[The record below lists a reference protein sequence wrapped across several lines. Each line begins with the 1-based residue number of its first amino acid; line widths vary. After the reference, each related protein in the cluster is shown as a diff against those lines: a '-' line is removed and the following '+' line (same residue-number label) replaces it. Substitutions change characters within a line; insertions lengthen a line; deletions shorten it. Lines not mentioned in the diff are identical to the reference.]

1 MSTWGK
7 NNPDQSPKKNW
18 TQEEAKGKLET
29 YCGYQERS
37 AWEVRRKLYEKG
49 IQGKPADSLIEE
61 MFSDGFLDEER
72 FARSFAR
79 GKFRLKKWGRGRII
93 RELKLR
99 EISPNLI
106 QAGLSEIDP
115 DEYYDTLLTQAEKKW
130 EKTKEKDSYKKR
142 YLVLQ
147 YLVSKGF
154 EQDLIKEALE
164 SIRSQQ

>member
-115 DEYYDTLLTQAEKKW
+115 DEYYDALLTQAEKKW

>member
-61 MFSDGFLDEER
+61 MFRDGFLDEER

-79 GKFRLKKWGRGRII
+79 GKFRLKKWGRARII

-115 DEYYDTLLTQAEKKW
+115 DEYYDALLTQAEKKW